1 MTISPASPASD
12 GAELR
17 RPPRLRAGDQVAVVC
32 PVGPPKPEVLQS
44 GVEILRSWG
53 LDVRLGEHAA
63 SKHPRLDYLAGTDAE
78 RAADLQQAWCDP
90 DVRAVF
96 CARGGYGSLRL
107 LDRLDWDAM
116 AAAGPK
122 LLVGSSDV
130 TALHQVLG
138 PMVGVATIFG
148 PMVGTNAFAG
158 DPVAR
163 EHLRTTLFE
172 PESPAATRLAGP
184 SAAPLVGGEARGQL
198 VGGNL
203 SLVVSGRGVAD
214 VLLPPPGAIGLL
226 EDVNEEPYRIDH
238 FLTHLRRAGWF
249 DKLGGLALGSWD
261 DCGDDPAAVRAVLED
276 RVSDLGI
283 PVIWELGFGHCTGQL
298 TMPLGV
304 EAELVSDPESG
315 TAEVTLT
322 RPALM

>member
-1 MTISPASPASD
+1 MTISPASPSSD

-17 RPPRLRAGDQVAVVC
+17 RPQRLRAGDQVAVVC
-32 PVGPPKPEVLQS
+32 PVGPPKPEVLAA

-53 LDVRLGEHAA
+53 LGVRLGEHVGA
-63 SKHPRLDYLAGTDAE
+63 KHPKLDYLAGTDAE
-78 RAADLQQAWCDP
+78 RTADLQAAWCDP

-96 CARGGYGSLRL
+96 CARGGYGSMRL

-122 LLVGSSDV
+122 LLIGSSDV
-130 TALHQVLG
+130 TGLHQVLG

-148 PMVGTNAFAG
+148 PMVGTTSFTQ

-163 EHLRTTLFE
+163 EHLHAMLFE
-172 PESPAATRLAGP
+172 PDSGPATALAGP
-184 SAAPLVGGEARGQL
+184 AAEPLIAGEARGQL

-203 SLVVSGRGVAD
+203 SLVVSGRGVPD
-214 VLLPPPGAIGLL
+214 VPPPPPGAIGLL

-261 DCGDDPAAVRAVLED
+261 DCGEDPAAVRAVIED
-276 RVSDLGI
+276 RVGDLGI
-283 PVIWELGFGHCTGQL
+283 PVIWELGFGHCRGQL
-298 TMPLGV
+298 SMPLGV
-304 EAELVSDPESG
+304 EAELVSDPAAG
-315 TAEVTLT
+315 VANVTLT
-322 RPALM
+322 RPALT